1 MKNPI
6 WETQEETDKFWEE
19 LVKSHQAKRKVM
31 ISLNK
36 MNDPLTPK
44 RLSDAITMVGTCL
57 DLCPRFERYRRECS
71 NDPLHAWETLAP
83 PNQKRVD
90 HLRAVKAY
98 QRAVGDKT
106 LPSDLLPPKALEGTL
121 DYLIGDVMV
130 NEGLKRVYG
139 CLRDRTRAVRSDFVM
154 IYERERETR

>member
-1 MKNPI
+1 
-6 WETQEETDKFWEE
+6 
-19 LVKSHQAKRKVM
+19 
-31 ISLNK
+31 
-36 MNDPLTPK
+36 
-44 RLSDAITMVGTCL
+44 MVGTCL
-57 DLCPRFERYRRECS
+57 DLCHRFERS
-71 NDPLHAWETLAP
+71 NDLFHPWETLAP

-90 HLRAVKAY
+90 HFRAVKAY
-98 QRAVGDKT
+98 QRAAGDKT

-154 IYERERETR
+154 IYERERDAVRCHERCARFHGR